1 MKVFRLCREDEVKQI
16 LNSKSFENVG
26 NYCRNSERNSHNYN
40 EDVRYL
46 HFFKNKSD
54 LLYLNTLAN
63 RFICVYDIPKEF
75 LSSYYGHGKYRD
87 YIRFVTLNKVEE
99 FAIPAASIRFDYLN
113 LIVKIIKDID
123 FEDMYENPNLSG
135 LTQEIYIQDKNI
147 EKYI

>member
-26 NYCRNSERNSHNYN
+26 NYCRNSERNSHKYN

-63 RFICVYDIPKEF
+63 RFICVYDIPKEL

-113 LIVKIIKDID
+113 SIIKIIKDID

>member
-1 MKVFRLCREDEVKQI
+1 MKVFRLCREEEVKQI

-63 RFICVYDIPKEF
+63 RFICVYDIPKEL

-113 LIVKIIKDID
+113 SIIKIIKDID

>member
-26 NYCRNSERNSHNYN
+26 NYCRNSERNSHKYN

-46 HFFKNKSD
+46 HFFKNKFD

-63 RFICVYDIPKEF
+63 RFICVYDIPKEL

-99 FAIPAASIRFDYLN
+99 FAIPADSIRFDYLN
-113 LIVKIIKDID
+113 SIIKIIKDID
-123 FEDMYENPNLSG
+123 FEDMYENPNLLG